1 LASEAD
7 WEVSEVSGRGRP
19 MDINQHGSDGQAQDI
34 WLSVVSAS
42 MAFLDSDGAF
52 GAASERTRAA
62 KLRLAAAVED
72 FCAYQDDLGRGTA
85 PLIRRIK

>member
-1 LASEAD
+1 
-7 WEVSEVSGRGRP
+7 
-19 MDINQHGSDGQAQDI
+19 MDSNQHSKDDQAQDI

-42 MAFLDSDGAF
+42 MAYLDSDGAF

-62 KLRLAAAVED
+62 TLRLSAAVEE
-72 FCAYQDDLGRGTA
+72 FSAYQDDLGRGTA

>member
-1 LASEAD
+1 MAADAD
-7 WEVSEVSGRGRP
+7 WEVSEVPGRGRP
-19 MDINQHGSDGQAQDI
+19 MDINQHTSEGQAQDI

-52 GAASERTRAA
+52 GAASDRTRVA

>member
-1 LASEAD
+1 
-7 WEVSEVSGRGRP
+7 
-19 MDINQHGSDGQAQDI
+19 MDSNQHRKDGQAQDI

-52 GAASERTRAA
+52 GAASERSRAA
-62 KLRLAAAVED
+62 KLRLSDAVEE

>member
-1 LASEAD
+1 
-7 WEVSEVSGRGRP
+7 
-19 MDINQHGSDGQAQDI
+19 MDINQHTSEGQAQDI

-52 GAASERTRAA
+52 GAASDRTRVA

>member
-1 LASEAD
+1 
-7 WEVSEVSGRGRP
+7 
-19 MDINQHGSDGQAQDI
+19 MDINQRGGDGDAQDI

-42 MAFLDSDGAF
+42 MAFLDSEGAF
-52 GAASERTRAA
+52 GAKSERTHAA

-72 FCAYQDDLGRGTA
+72 FCAYQDDLGRGSA